1 MNHVLNPNKLTNKL
15 IFTHL
20 TLHSK
25 WKFSCFLIPFGIH
38 SHHSRQTG
46 IPSDWMPGILRIMQ
60 PLQRPLTLPM
70 HGKGMPRM
78 RLKTHHTPLLWT
90 NDVQWEVLIWYIWF
104 SIWFTH
110 QLLVFLIEVQNLP
123 STYLDPRTYPWD
135 VKISLIESKHSFH
148 SRAFHCVRIKTIYL
162 ITS

>member
-1 MNHVLNPNKLTNKL
+1 MNHVWNPNKLTNKL

-25 WKFSCFLIPFGIH
+25 WSFSTFFLFLLKF
-38 SHHSRQTG
+38 HSRQTV

-78 RLKTHHTPLLWT
+78 RLGPHHTPHTTHFGQTTFNEKYLLCGL
-90 NDVQWEVLIWYIWF
+90 LINCLSSF
-104 SIWFTH
+104 A
-110 QLLVFLIEVQNLP
+110 FLIEVQ
-123 STYLDPRTYPWD
+123 
-135 VKISLIESKHSFH
+135 IFLIESKHSFH